1 MKKILVASHG
11 RLADGIKSSVE
22 ILTGR
27 QDLITTVSAYVDE
40 RDYTADIQAFIDS
53 VGPDDDAVILTD
65 IYGGSVFQKVML
77 LEPEKKGIVHVTG
90 FNLAAVV
97 ETLVRSEPLTPELMD
112 EIVGSASAVMR
123 RMACVSDASA
133 DVDATSDDDGFFG

>member
-1 MKKILVASHG
+1 
-11 RLADGIKSSVE
+11 
-22 ILTGR
+22 
-27 QDLITTVSAYVDE
+27 
-40 RDYTADIQAFIDS
+40 
-53 VGPDDDAVILTD
+53 
-65 IYGGSVFQKVML
+65 ML

-133 DVDATSDDDGFFG
+133 DVDATSDDDGFSADGVVVASRCCRLWWWQKGVSHDRTGSRR